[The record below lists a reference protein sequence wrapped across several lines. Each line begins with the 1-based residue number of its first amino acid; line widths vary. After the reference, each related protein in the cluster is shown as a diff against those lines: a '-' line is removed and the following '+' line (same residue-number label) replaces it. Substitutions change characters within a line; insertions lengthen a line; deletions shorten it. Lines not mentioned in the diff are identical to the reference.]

1 MKRKLMIFVCVFGAW
16 SGCWLALPQE
26 TSGQGPVIATGELR
40 RQIAATPIVER
51 PHRPLH
57 VYGNT
62 VRRRHHRSVNAAT
75 GRQVVRA
82 SRAGTR
88 RR

>member
-1 MKRKLMIFVCVFGAW
+1 MKRKLMIFVLVFGAW
-16 SGCWLALPQE
+16 FGCWLAFPQE

-51 PHRPLH
+51 TNRPLH

-62 VRRRHHRSVNAAT
+62 VRRRYHRSFHASP
-75 GRQVVRA
+75 GRQVVQA